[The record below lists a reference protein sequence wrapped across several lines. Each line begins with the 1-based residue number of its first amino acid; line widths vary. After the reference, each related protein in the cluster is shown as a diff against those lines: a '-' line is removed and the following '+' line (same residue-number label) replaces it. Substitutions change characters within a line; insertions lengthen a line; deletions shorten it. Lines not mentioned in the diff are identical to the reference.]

1 MFIFRLVAFDED
13 TYISGD
19 ISNYKINTEDAKTG
33 GQSYCAVLIVGT
45 LTAWARTI

>member
-13 TYISGD
+13 SYINGD

-33 GQSYCAVLIVGT
+33 GQSYALC
-45 LTAWARTI
+45 

>member
-1 MFIFRLVAFDED
+1 MFISRLVAFDED
-13 TYISGD
+13 THVNGD
-19 ISNYKINTEDAKTG
+19 ISNYRNKEGDAKTG